1 MKNLHRNEGWKR
13 FLGDLKLQIYSIEK
27 GIRYD
32 ARVIQIFLTALKASR
47 AAAP

>member
-1 MKNLHRNEGWKR
+1 MEE
-13 FLGDLKLQIYSIEK
+13 FLRDLKLQNYSIER

-32 ARVIQIFLTALKASR
+32 ARAIQIFLTALKASR